1 MNQINSIHVDIIWP
15 SKQYGLEI
23 SCSRETSSVVRLS
36 CSELVTMLRYKSR
49 AVTAVDPDPHESI
62 HFPSWIR
69 IQEVKI

>member
-15 SKQYGLEI
+15 SKQYGLENI
-23 SCSRETSSVVRLS
+23 MFCSVVRLS